1 MTSKHLPSATINIEL
16 LFSKTGK
23 IEERTDLGE
32 KIKGL
37 DLDTL
42 SLARL
47 LDSQQ
52 RCLKGI
58 GCKYLEFGRQLRAEV
73 TILSLQHRDGIKPP
87 ET

>member
-1 MTSKHLPSATINIEL
+1 MTSKHLPSATINIKL

-42 SLARL
+42 SPAL
-47 LDSQQ
+47 LVDSRQ
-52 RCLKGI
+52 RC
-58 GCKYLEFGRQLRAEV
+58 
-73 TILSLQHRDGIKPP
+73 
-87 ET
+87 